1 MNRKK
6 QNITKYN
13 HKPRII
19 SERAIPKKSI
29 KSHYMV
35 KFQYN
40 SKNKY
45 DNNPLVYVLPP
56 RNEDRKLLQR
66 SKTHIYGINLN
77 YLTKQEVNY
86 LLNETGVIK
95 KSPNWVI
102 FKRYDEYKDAFRT
115 YSVDDMSNVKI
126 IAEIGINHNGDIEIA
141 KKNNRRV
148 PQIWLRLCQVSKKKP
163 RYLCSR
169 SSKEQT
175 EKDAL
180 GRDEVYRL

>member
-6 QNITKYN
+6 QKITKYN

-19 SERAIPKKSI
+19 SERALPKKSI

-45 DNNPLVYVLPP
+45 DNNPFVYVLPP
-56 RNEDRKLLQR
+56 RNEDRKFSQR

-95 KSPNWVI
+95 KSPNWVV

-115 YSVDDMSNVKI
+115 YLVDDMSNVKI
-126 IAEIGINHNGDIEIA
+126 IKYKTDKMIQQEKRMLKLKEKKWKEDEI
-141 KKNNRRV
+141 KKLKN
-148 PQIWLRLCQVSKKKP
+148 KK
-163 RYLCSR
+163 
-169 SSKEQT
+169 
-175 EKDAL
+175 D
-180 GRDEVYRL
+180 